1 MATPGNHHV
10 GECFYHRMR
19 GKRNWLFANVY
30 GFVHLTF
37 ITIYSDIS
45 QLQDDDLPEERSEI
59 ERRPLPGIPADEVMT
74 LVKIRR
80 DSLVHAYAME
90 LFSLFILALAGHI
103 REVKGTTTRL
113 MLHGQTT
120 ASNQNGGNGRS
131 EPGKANTTTPRRFEN
146 SLFEALAKIAVDTGI
161 CPTQEDARLLV
172 IPAFAWYGLLPEPE
186 DPSAMKTDG
195 QSVED
200 LPNPRTDV

>member
-1 MATPGNHHV
+1 
-10 GECFYHRMR
+10 
-19 GKRNWLFANVY
+19 
-30 GFVHLTF
+30 
-37 ITIYSDIS
+37 
-45 QLQDDDLPEERSEI
+45 
-59 ERRPLPGIPADEVMT
+59 MT

-90 LFSLFILALAGHI
+90 LFSLFIFALAGHI
-103 REVKGTTTRL
+103 REVRGTTTRL
-113 MLHGQTT
+113 TPHGQTT

-131 EPGKANTTTPRRFEN
+131 EPGKANTTTPRQFEN

-195 QSVED
+195 QPVED
-200 LPNPRTDV
+200 LPNPRTDVEEQDSCEGERGSTMRSNMELNMEPIRQEGPKQNIGAADQIEEGDSGQRSDETSPT